1 MFEAWLGK
9 IVNYVWGTPLALGLV
24 GAGLILTFYMGG
36 IQWRGFLHAIKVIRG
51 AYDRK
56 DDPGE
61 ITHFQALSTAL
72 SATVGLG
79 NIAGVAVAIQMGGPG
94 ATFWMILTG
103 LVGMATKFTECS
115 LGCIYRKVD
124 EKGVVHGGP
133 MHYIMAGLGSR
144 FKPMAIF
151 YAFAG
156 IMASYGAANMF
167 QTNQAAD
174 LLNKNFGVPRLA
186 TGLVISFLTGIVI
199 IGGIKRIGS
208 VAAKVVPTMANIYVL
223 GALVVIIMNIEKIP
237 EMFGL
242 ILNSAFSGTAVV
254 GGAAGI
260 AVRTVMIQGIRRA
273 CFSNEAGVGSAAIA
287 HSAARTDQPVREGIV
302 ALLEPFIDTVV
313 ICTMTSLV
321 LVITGVWTTSPE
333 EIKGAA
339 LTAMAFDQV
348 IPGFGKFFVPV
359 AVGLFAYSTLI
370 SWSYY
375 GERCTDFLFGP
386 KGIIPYK
393 VIFCI
398 VAVIGS
404 VWELGAVVAF
414 SDIMLALMVIPNLI
428 AVAFLAKKVKGAVN
442 EYFAKLKAGEFDIPE
457 KS

>member
-1 MFEAWLGK
+1 
-9 IVNYVWGTPLALGLV
+9 
-24 GAGLILTFYMGG
+24 
-36 IQWRGFLHAIKVIRG
+36 
-51 AYDRK
+51 
-56 DDPGE
+56 
-61 ITHFQALSTAL
+61 
-72 SATVGLG
+72 
-79 NIAGVAVAIQMGGPG
+79 GGPG

-167 QTNQAAD
+167 QTNQAAE
-174 LLNKNFGVPRLA
+174 LLKMNFGVPRLA
-186 TGLVISFLTGIVI
+186 TGLVLSFLTGIVI

-208 VAAKVVPTMANIYVL
+208 VAAKIVPTMANIYVL

-242 ILNSAFSGTAVV
+242 IFNSAFSGTAVV

-273 CFSNEAGVGSAAIA
+273 CFSNEAGMGSAAIA

-321 LVITGVWTTSPE
+321 LVITGVWTLSPE
-333 EIKGAA
+333 EAKGAT
-339 LTAMAFDQV
+339 LTAMAFDRV

-375 GERCTDFLFGP
+375 GERCTDFIFGP

-393 VIFCI
+393 IIFCI
-398 VAVIGS
+398 AAVIGS

-457 KS
+457 NS

>member
-1 MFEAWLGK
+1 M
-9 IVNYVWGTPLALGLV
+9 P
-24 GAGLILTFYMGG
+24 
-36 IQWRGFLHAIKVIRG
+36 IR
-51 AYDRK
+51 
-56 DDPGE
+56 
-61 ITHFQALSTAL
+61 
-72 SATVGLG
+72 
-79 NIAGVAVAIQMGGPG
+79 
-94 ATFWMILTG
+94 
-103 LVGMATKFTECS
+103 
-115 LGCIYRKVD
+115 
-124 EKGVVHGGP
+124 
-133 MHYIMAGLGSR
+133 
-144 FKPMAIF
+144 
-151 YAFAG
+151 
-156 IMASYGAANMF
+156 
-167 QTNQAAD
+167 
-174 LLNKNFGVPRLA
+174 
-186 TGLVISFLTGIVI
+186 
-199 IGGIKRIGS
+199 
-208 VAAKVVPTMANIYVL
+208 
-223 GALVVIIMNIEKIP
+223 
-237 EMFGL
+237 
-242 ILNSAFSGTAVV
+242 
-254 GGAAGI
+254 
-260 AVRTVMIQGIRRA
+260 
-273 CFSNEAGVGSAAIA
+273 
-287 HSAARTDQPVREGIV
+287 RTDQPVREGIV